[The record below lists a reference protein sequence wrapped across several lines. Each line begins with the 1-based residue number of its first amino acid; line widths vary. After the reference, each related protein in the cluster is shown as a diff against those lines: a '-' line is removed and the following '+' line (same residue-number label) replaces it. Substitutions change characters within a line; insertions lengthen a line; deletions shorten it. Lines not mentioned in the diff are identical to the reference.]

1 MVVYFRV
8 FSKISAIISVA
19 NSVFNERGDK
29 CHGRTIYLNLCAS
42 RLSVWVKAK
51 RQKRSHLR
59 NHCRH
64 TEGHDH
70 SSFYQFLQME
80 HSHKNTDCY
89 FFYYSTCTKG
99 DNCPFRHEPSALGC
113 ETMCVYW
120 KQGKCLDEHCNFR
133 HMELRKNRKSI
144 PCYWETQPGGCRK
157 PHCSFMH
164 KNARTIT
171 SDPINP
177 VKNFDLTSKTMNQEW
192 SNRQDDTKYDGS
204 STESDQGRGSSEAG
218 SFIGSP
224 AVDPLIVKFEEES
237 DNESVPSPVK
247 PQPRVPYCKTYEE
260 IRLEEIQAES
270 AAYYS
275 YQTEDYQSDTSGG
288 KIKTCRTKRICLYPS
303 VINKDKGNNEKG
315 LDFEVLTLDEIRRRK
330 THKDLEKNL
339 VETNKSIG
347 VKRTESK
354 SLINEK
360 EELTTTEF
368 LKEAMNTLTETISA
382 RGIKRRLE
390 EDCEEKKDTSRRK
403 VNCNVDRATFIVTS
417 APPVKLN
424 RRSPRRFI
432 SVDSDIENRKS
443 VNKTVKIS
451 QEKQIEE
458 NNVESIIGRNSP
470 ESTSVERL
478 NSEQV
483 CMNNRIRKNEVEI
496 RLCDSSTDED
506 QMPLEKNEEKKSIG
520 TFTVED
526 SKETCDSLLNI
537 NEEDYLTLDMAS
549 DDILKD
555 IDALLKEKPSV

>member
-1 MVVYFRV
+1 MVHPR
-8 FSKISAIISVA
+8 SIDQKTKNLNKDIPAISY
-19 NSVFNERGDK
+19 DM
-29 CHGRTIYLNLCAS
+29 
-42 RLSVWVKAK
+42 
-51 RQKRSHLR
+51 
-59 NHCRH
+59 
-64 TEGHDH
+64 
-70 SSFYQFLQME
+70 FL
-80 HSHKNTDCY
+80 
-89 FFYYSTCTKG
+89 
-99 DNCPFRHEPSALGC
+99 P
-113 ETMCVYW
+113 
-120 KQGKCLDEHCNFR
+120 
-133 HMELRKNRKSI
+133 
-144 PCYWETQPGGCRK
+144 
-157 PHCSFMH
+157 
-164 KNARTIT
+164 
-171 SDPINP
+171 
-177 VKNFDLTSKTMNQEW
+177 
-192 SNRQDDTKYDGS
+192 
-204 STESDQGRGSSEAG
+204 
-218 SFIGSP
+218 
-224 AVDPLIVKFEEES
+224 ES

-275 YQTEDYQSDTSGG
+275 YQAEDYQSDMSGG

-303 VINKDKGNNEKG
+303 VINKDKNNEKG
-315 LDFEVLTLDEIRRRK
+315 LDFEVLSLDEIRRRK

-339 VETNKSIG
+339 LEISRNTE
-347 VKRTESK
+347 VKRMESK

-360 EELTTTEF
+360 EELTTDYM
-368 LKEAMNTLTETISA
+368 KEAINTLTETISA

-403 VNCNVDRATFIVTS
+403 VNCNVDRTTFIVTS

-432 SVDSDIENRKS
+432 SLDSDIENRKS
-443 VNKTVKIS
+443 VNKTVKTS
-451 QEKQIEE
+451 QEKRIDET
-458 NNVESIIGRNSP
+458 NNVESIRNSP

-483 CMNNRIRKNEVEI
+483 CMNNRTRKNEVEI

-555 IDALLKEKPSV
+555 IDALLKEKSSV

>member
-1 MVVYFRV
+1 MVHPR
-8 FSKISAIISVA
+8 SIDQKTKNLNKDIPAISY
-19 NSVFNERGDK
+19 DM
-29 CHGRTIYLNLCAS
+29 
-42 RLSVWVKAK
+42 
-51 RQKRSHLR
+51 
-59 NHCRH
+59 
-64 TEGHDH
+64 
-70 SSFYQFLQME
+70 FL
-80 HSHKNTDCY
+80 
-89 FFYYSTCTKG
+89 
-99 DNCPFRHEPSALGC
+99 P
-113 ETMCVYW
+113 
-120 KQGKCLDEHCNFR
+120 
-133 HMELRKNRKSI
+133 
-144 PCYWETQPGGCRK
+144 
-157 PHCSFMH
+157 
-164 KNARTIT
+164 
-171 SDPINP
+171 
-177 VKNFDLTSKTMNQEW
+177 
-192 SNRQDDTKYDGS
+192 
-204 STESDQGRGSSEAG
+204 
-218 SFIGSP
+218 
-224 AVDPLIVKFEEES
+224 ES

-275 YQTEDYQSDTSGG
+275 YQAEDYQSDMSGG

-303 VINKDKGNNEKG
+303 VINKDKNNEKG
-315 LDFEVLTLDEIRRRK
+315 LDFEVLSLDEIRRRK

-339 VETNKSIG
+339 LEISRNTE
-347 VKRTESK
+347 VKRMESK

-360 EELTTTEF
+360 EELTTEYM
-368 LKEAMNTLTETISA
+368 KEAINTLTETISA

-403 VNCNVDRATFIVTS
+403 VNCNVDRTTFIVTS

-432 SVDSDIENRKS
+432 SLDSDIENRKS
-443 VNKTVKIS
+443 VNKTVKTS
-451 QEKQIEE
+451 QEKRIET
-458 NNVESIIGRNSP
+458 NNVESIRNSP

-483 CMNNRIRKNEVEI
+483 CMNNRTRKNEVEI

-555 IDALLKEKPSV
+555 IDALLKEKSSV

>member
-1 MVVYFRV
+1 M
-8 FSKISAIISVA
+8 
-19 NSVFNERGDK
+19 
-29 CHGRTIYLNLCAS
+29 
-42 RLSVWVKAK
+42 
-51 RQKRSHLR
+51 
-59 NHCRH
+59 
-64 TEGHDH
+64 
-70 SSFYQFLQME
+70 FL
-80 HSHKNTDCY
+80 
-89 FFYYSTCTKG
+89 
-99 DNCPFRHEPSALGC
+99 P
-113 ETMCVYW
+113 
-120 KQGKCLDEHCNFR
+120 
-133 HMELRKNRKSI
+133 
-144 PCYWETQPGGCRK
+144 
-157 PHCSFMH
+157 
-164 KNARTIT
+164 
-171 SDPINP
+171 
-177 VKNFDLTSKTMNQEW
+177 
-192 SNRQDDTKYDGS
+192 
-204 STESDQGRGSSEAG
+204 
-218 SFIGSP
+218 
-224 AVDPLIVKFEEES
+224 ES

-275 YQTEDYQSDTSGG
+275 YQTEDYQSDMGDG

-303 VINKDKGNNEKG
+303 MINKDKNNEKG

-330 THKDLEKNL
+330 THKDLEKN
-339 VETNKSIG
+339 ETNKSIIG

-368 LKEAMNTLTETISA
+368 LKEAMNTLTETISS

-390 EDCEEKKDTSRRK
+390 EDCEEKKDISRRK
-403 VNCNVDRATFIVTS
+403 VNCNVDRTTFIVTS

-432 SVDSDIENRKS
+432 SLDSDVENRKN
-443 VNKTVKIS
+443 VNKTVKTS
-451 QEKQIEE
+451 QEKRIEE
-458 NNVESIIGRNSP
+458 NNVESIRNSP

-483 CMNNRIRKNEVEI
+483 CMNNRTRKNEVEI

-520 TFTVED
+520 TYTVED

>member
-1 MVVYFRV
+1 MVHPR
-8 FSKISAIISVA
+8 SIDQKTKNLNKDIPAISY
-19 NSVFNERGDK
+19 DM
-29 CHGRTIYLNLCAS
+29 
-42 RLSVWVKAK
+42 
-51 RQKRSHLR
+51 
-59 NHCRH
+59 
-64 TEGHDH
+64 
-70 SSFYQFLQME
+70 FL
-80 HSHKNTDCY
+80 
-89 FFYYSTCTKG
+89 
-99 DNCPFRHEPSALGC
+99 P
-113 ETMCVYW
+113 
-120 KQGKCLDEHCNFR
+120 
-133 HMELRKNRKSI
+133 
-144 PCYWETQPGGCRK
+144 
-157 PHCSFMH
+157 
-164 KNARTIT
+164 
-171 SDPINP
+171 
-177 VKNFDLTSKTMNQEW
+177 
-192 SNRQDDTKYDGS
+192 
-204 STESDQGRGSSEAG
+204 
-218 SFIGSP
+218 
-224 AVDPLIVKFEEES
+224 ES

-275 YQTEDYQSDTSGG
+275 YQAEDYQSDMSGG

-303 VINKDKGNNEKG
+303 VINKDKNNEKG
-315 LDFEVLTLDEIRRRK
+315 LDFEVLSLDEIRRRK

-339 VETNKSIG
+339 LEISRNTE
-347 VKRTESK
+347 VKRMESK

-360 EELTTTEF
+360 EELTTEYM
-368 LKEAMNTLTETISA
+368 KEAINTLTETISA

-403 VNCNVDRATFIVTS
+403 VNCNVDRTTFIVTS

-432 SVDSDIENRKS
+432 SLDSDIENRKS
-443 VNKTVKIS
+443 VNKTVKTS
-451 QEKQIEE
+451 QEKRIET
-458 NNVESIIGRNSP
+458 NNVESIRNSP
-470 ESTSVERL
+470 ESMSVERL

-483 CMNNRIRKNEVEI
+483 CMNNRTRKNEVEI

-555 IDALLKEKPSV
+555 IDALLKEKSSV

>member
-1 MVVYFRV
+1 M
-8 FSKISAIISVA
+8 
-19 NSVFNERGDK
+19 
-29 CHGRTIYLNLCAS
+29 
-42 RLSVWVKAK
+42 
-51 RQKRSHLR
+51 
-59 NHCRH
+59 
-64 TEGHDH
+64 
-70 SSFYQFLQME
+70 FL
-80 HSHKNTDCY
+80 
-89 FFYYSTCTKG
+89 
-99 DNCPFRHEPSALGC
+99 P
-113 ETMCVYW
+113 
-120 KQGKCLDEHCNFR
+120 
-133 HMELRKNRKSI
+133 
-144 PCYWETQPGGCRK
+144 
-157 PHCSFMH
+157 
-164 KNARTIT
+164 
-171 SDPINP
+171 
-177 VKNFDLTSKTMNQEW
+177 
-192 SNRQDDTKYDGS
+192 
-204 STESDQGRGSSEAG
+204 
-218 SFIGSP
+218 
-224 AVDPLIVKFEEES
+224 ES

-275 YQTEDYQSDTSGG
+275 YQAEDYQSDMSGG

-303 VINKDKGNNEKG
+303 VINKDKNNEKG
-315 LDFEVLTLDEIRRRK
+315 LDFEVLSLDEIRRRK

-339 VETNKSIG
+339 LEISRNTE
-347 VKRTESK
+347 VKRMESK

-360 EELTTTEF
+360 EELTTDYM
-368 LKEAMNTLTETISA
+368 KEAINTLTETISA

-403 VNCNVDRATFIVTS
+403 VNCNVDRTTFIVTS

-432 SVDSDIENRKS
+432 SLDSDIENRKS
-443 VNKTVKIS
+443 VNKTVKTS
-451 QEKQIEE
+451 QEKRIDET
-458 NNVESIIGRNSP
+458 NNVESIRNSP

-483 CMNNRIRKNEVEI
+483 CMNNRTRKNEVEI

-555 IDALLKEKPSV
+555 IDALLKEKSSV

>member
-1 MVVYFRV
+1 MVHPR
-8 FSKISAIISVA
+8 SIDQKTKNLNKDIPAISY
-19 NSVFNERGDK
+19 DM
-29 CHGRTIYLNLCAS
+29 
-42 RLSVWVKAK
+42 
-51 RQKRSHLR
+51 
-59 NHCRH
+59 
-64 TEGHDH
+64 
-70 SSFYQFLQME
+70 FL
-80 HSHKNTDCY
+80 
-89 FFYYSTCTKG
+89 
-99 DNCPFRHEPSALGC
+99 P
-113 ETMCVYW
+113 
-120 KQGKCLDEHCNFR
+120 
-133 HMELRKNRKSI
+133 
-144 PCYWETQPGGCRK
+144 
-157 PHCSFMH
+157 
-164 KNARTIT
+164 
-171 SDPINP
+171 
-177 VKNFDLTSKTMNQEW
+177 
-192 SNRQDDTKYDGS
+192 
-204 STESDQGRGSSEAG
+204 
-218 SFIGSP
+218 
-224 AVDPLIVKFEEES
+224 ES

-275 YQTEDYQSDTSGG
+275 YQAEDYQSDMSGG

-303 VINKDKGNNEKG
+303 VINKDKNNEKG
-315 LDFEVLTLDEIRRRK
+315 LDFEVLSLDEIRRRK

-339 VETNKSIG
+339 LEISRNTE
-347 VKRTESK
+347 VKRMESK

-360 EELTTTEF
+360 EELTTDYM
-368 LKEAMNTLTETISA
+368 KEAINTLTETISA

-403 VNCNVDRATFIVTS
+403 VNCNVDRTTFIVTS

-432 SVDSDIENRKS
+432 SLDSDIENRKS
-443 VNKTVKIS
+443 VNKTVKTS
-451 QEKQIEE
+451 QEKRIET
-458 NNVESIIGRNSP
+458 NNVESIRNSP

-483 CMNNRIRKNEVEI
+483 CMNNRTRKNEVEI

-555 IDALLKEKPSV
+555 IDALLKEKSSV

>member
-1 MVVYFRV
+1 MVHPR
-8 FSKISAIISVA
+8 SIDQKTKNLNKDIPAISY
-19 NSVFNERGDK
+19 DM
-29 CHGRTIYLNLCAS
+29 
-42 RLSVWVKAK
+42 
-51 RQKRSHLR
+51 
-59 NHCRH
+59 
-64 TEGHDH
+64 
-70 SSFYQFLQME
+70 FL
-80 HSHKNTDCY
+80 
-89 FFYYSTCTKG
+89 
-99 DNCPFRHEPSALGC
+99 P
-113 ETMCVYW
+113 
-120 KQGKCLDEHCNFR
+120 
-133 HMELRKNRKSI
+133 
-144 PCYWETQPGGCRK
+144 
-157 PHCSFMH
+157 
-164 KNARTIT
+164 
-171 SDPINP
+171 
-177 VKNFDLTSKTMNQEW
+177 
-192 SNRQDDTKYDGS
+192 
-204 STESDQGRGSSEAG
+204 
-218 SFIGSP
+218 
-224 AVDPLIVKFEEES
+224 ES

-275 YQTEDYQSDTSGG
+275 YQAEDYQSDMSGG
-288 KIKTCRTKRICLYPS
+288 KINTCRTKRICLYPS
-303 VINKDKGNNEKG
+303 VINKDKNNEKG
-315 LDFEVLTLDEIRRRK
+315 LDFEVLSLDEIRRRK

-339 VETNKSIG
+339 LEISRNTE
-347 VKRTESK
+347 VKRMESK

-360 EELTTTEF
+360 EELTTDYM
-368 LKEAMNTLTETISA
+368 KEAINTLTETISA

-403 VNCNVDRATFIVTS
+403 VNCNVDRTTFIVTS

-432 SVDSDIENRKS
+432 SLDSDIENRKS
-443 VNKTVKIS
+443 VNKTVKTS
-451 QEKQIEE
+451 QEKRIDET
-458 NNVESIIGRNSP
+458 NNVESIRNSP

-483 CMNNRIRKNEVEI
+483 CMNNRTRKNEVEI

-555 IDALLKEKPSV
+555 IDALLKEKSSV

>member
-1 MVVYFRV
+1 MVHPR
-8 FSKISAIISVA
+8 SIDQKTKNLNKDIPAISY
-19 NSVFNERGDK
+19 DM
-29 CHGRTIYLNLCAS
+29 
-42 RLSVWVKAK
+42 
-51 RQKRSHLR
+51 
-59 NHCRH
+59 
-64 TEGHDH
+64 
-70 SSFYQFLQME
+70 FL
-80 HSHKNTDCY
+80 
-89 FFYYSTCTKG
+89 
-99 DNCPFRHEPSALGC
+99 P
-113 ETMCVYW
+113 
-120 KQGKCLDEHCNFR
+120 
-133 HMELRKNRKSI
+133 
-144 PCYWETQPGGCRK
+144 
-157 PHCSFMH
+157 
-164 KNARTIT
+164 
-171 SDPINP
+171 
-177 VKNFDLTSKTMNQEW
+177 
-192 SNRQDDTKYDGS
+192 
-204 STESDQGRGSSEAG
+204 
-218 SFIGSP
+218 
-224 AVDPLIVKFEEES
+224 ES

-247 PQPRVPYCKTYEE
+247 PQLRVPYCKTYEE

-483 CMNNRIRKNEVEI
+483 CMNNRTRKNEVEI